1 MSGTSTLPM
10 AAETASKRCGFVA
23 ILGAP
28 NAGKST
34 LLNRLVGA
42 KLAAVSPKP
51 QTTRF
56 RVRGIVLRGAAQIVF
71 VDTPG
76 IFQPRRL
83 LDRAMVKAAWA
94 GAQDADIVLL
104 LVDAET
110 GLTEEVRAIVERSKE
125 TGRRLWLALNKID
138 LVAKPSLLPLAE
150 ALNAIAPFEQ
160 TVMISATAGDGLD
173 RLLDRLAE
181 TLPEGPWLFPEDD
194 LSDLP
199 DRLLAAEIVREQV
212 YDQTREEVPYETTVE
227 TEAWQEREDGSVAIR
242 CAVVCAKEGQR
253 GILIGKGG
261 QRLKA
266 IGTRARAELERE
278 LGRRVHLFLQ
288 VQVREGWD
296 EERARLRALGLEP

>member
-150 ALNAIAPFEQ
+150 ALNAIAPFEE